1 MSANGLGPRR
11 WRRRSV
17 PSASGRRA
25 SQARWYPPTPLIAT
39 ITVIDIYSV
48 AGRVRRDLFIT
59 YEPLLLLAVVYLL
72 ITAVIVL
79 LFRQLE
85 KRVPTRVS

>member
-1 MSANGLGPRR
+1 MLQLKA
-11 WRRRSV
+11 
-17 PSASGRRA
+17 
-25 SQARWYPPTPLIAT
+25 TPLIAT